1 MTIETRYYCK
11 NCNQVVFPL
20 KKRMGFLFFKR
31 EQQICPICKKTTIV
45 EIEEHKGAT
54 EAEKVLKKQNPKDTN
69 VAEQARMVPS
79 VSEFLRF
86 YNDGNYI
93 KAIFGNNPPSN
104 PTFEQIRDAIEVFEM
119 EHLDE
124 SSKWS
129 IPMAKMKEALLKPN
143 AKSST
148 EPRDEK
154 QKEKKK
160 AVDLQSWKKAEAML
174 LEAEQLEDNGK
185 LESAIEV
192 CTRAI
197 EVAPYF
203 ANAYKKR
210 AWICLLLPNYQQYLD
225 QVIQDCTKVIEIEPD
240 NALAYNDRGRAYI
253 RKGDLENAIFNYG
266 KALGLEPSLTIAALN
281 KISAEIILG
290 RYKDAVGTY
299 GEWRRDVVSPKQMVI
314 ASSLICIALALD
326 GKSYEDYT
334 APLLDRKI
342 RIKYLHDWNYTG
354 TDRYLAKIDKEGYFS
369 DRVIKAKEIQDSFKE
384 HFE

>member
-1 MTIETRYYCK
+1 MTPKTKYYCK
-11 NCNQVVFPL
+11 SCNQVVSPI
-20 KKRMGFLFFKR
+20 KKQMGFLFFKR

-45 EIEEHKGAT
+45 EMDEQIRPSSSNITMSEE
-54 EAEKVLKKQNPKDTN
+54 KQVVVK
-69 VAEQARMVPS
+69 VPS
-79 VSEFLRF
+79 LSEFLKF
-86 YNDGNYI
+86 YKAKDYS
-93 KAIFGNNPPSN
+93 KAIGASPNSTP
-104 PTFEQIRDAIEVFEM
+104 EEIRDAIDRFEM

-124 SSKWS
+124 SGKWS

-143 AKSST
+143 TKSST

-160 AVDLQSWKKAEAML
+160 AVDLQYWKKAEAILSEAKL
-174 LEAEQLEDNGK
+174 LEDSGK
-185 LESAIEV
+185 LEGAIEM

-197 EVAPYF
+197 EVAPSF

-266 KALGLEPSLTIAALN
+266 KALTLEPSLTIAALN